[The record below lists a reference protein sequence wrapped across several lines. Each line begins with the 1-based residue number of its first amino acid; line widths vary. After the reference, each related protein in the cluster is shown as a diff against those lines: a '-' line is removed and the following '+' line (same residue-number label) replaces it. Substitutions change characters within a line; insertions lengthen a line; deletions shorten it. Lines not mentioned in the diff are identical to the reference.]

1 MATTKTT
8 EIIEIKPI
16 EIKKVQL
23 KIVGDTPLITHAWS
37 AKAKRQI
44 LEKELGAT
52 KVKAREPKNPLEDFC
67 SSMYWLTPMPEEY
80 TEAAVDEA
88 LKKARFGFPVTSL
101 KQAAISTAYRLG
113 WAKDKASLR
122 PAFFLEPE
130 FDGYYAGDLVIDY
143 DHKKVDIVPNVWK
156 PADLVEIHS
165 DMPIMR
171 EDSVTVMNGA
181 ADLRYR
187 GEFRNWTI
195 LLTMRY
201 NANGQYTVEQL
212 INMINAGG
220 FGCGIGEWR
229 TERDGIS
236 GAFHVEAI

>member
-1 MATTKTT
+1 MATKTA
-8 EIIEIKPI
+8 EVVEIKPV
-16 EIKKVQL
+16 EIKKVTL

-88 LKKARFGFPVTSL
+88 LKNARFGFPVTAL
-101 KQAAISTAYRLG
+101 KQAAISTGYRLG
-113 WAKDKASLR
+113 WTKDKASLR
-122 PAFFLEPE
+122 PVFFLDPE
-130 FDGYYAGDLVIDY
+130 IDGYYSGELVVDY
-143 DHKKVDIVPNVWK
+143 DKKKVSITPNVWK

-165 DMPIMR
+165 DPPIMR
-171 EDSVTVMNGA
+171 EDSVVVMNGA

-187 GEFRNWTI
+187 GEFRNWWI
-195 LLTMRY
+195 NVTMRY
-201 NANGQYTVEQL
+201 NANGAYTLEQL
-212 INMINAGG
+212 VNLINAGG

-229 TERDGIS
+229 TERDGVS

>member
-1 MATTKTT
+1 MATKAT
-8 EIIEIKPI
+8 ELVEIKPL

-44 LEKELGAT
+44 LEKELGST
-52 KVKAREPKNPLEDFC
+52 KTKAREPKNPLEDFC
-67 SSMYWLTPMPEEY
+67 SSMYWLTPMPDEY
-80 TEAAVDEA
+80 TESAVDEA
-88 LKKARFGFPVTSL
+88 LKSARFGFPVTAV
-101 KQAAISTAYRLG
+101 KQAAISTAYRMG
-113 WAKDKASLR
+113 WAKDKVSLKSS
-122 PAFFLEPE
+122 FFLEPE
-130 FDGYYAGDLVIDY
+130 FDGYYSGDLVVDY
-143 DHKKVDIVPNVWK
+143 DKKTVDIAPNVWK

-171 EDSVTVMNGA
+171 EDAVVVMNGA

-187 GEFRNWTI
+187 GEFRNWWI
-195 LLTMRY
+195 SITMKY
-201 NANGQYTVEQL
+201 NANGQYKLEQL
-212 INMINAGG
+212 LNMINIGG

-236 GAFHVEAI
+236 GAFHVEAV